1 MNTRMYTRSF
11 LFALLAIPLA
21 IPWARGHEGHQPLP
35 SKGVQV
41 NTETGQ
47 VTLSGQ
53 ARDTLGVR
61 SEEITAGEVSST
73 LQVYAETIAPWQSRA
88 LGSAQLPG
96 RISKLLVRPGDF
108 VQANQVVAE
117 LSSRELEI
125 VKLEF
130 QQAQREVALNRR
142 LLEITKPTANSG
154 AVPMQRLIDLENA
167 FQQSLNR
174 LEIARVRA
182 STLGMDW
189 TESTAVDDLEAVHQ
203 IRSPIDGQIVHSDL
217 SEGKYVEAFEHLFEI
232 VNSKTIW
239 VRLQL
244 LEKDVF
250 QVAIGQSVKLKLLD
264 SSLELDGRIESIDAS
279 MDPKSQVT
287 WAWMTVSHSE
297 VVPGMVGQATI
308 RTSTRSDTLTV
319 PQRAVFSDGLQSYVF
334 VEEASTKASAEY
346 RKRVVKLGK
355 RRLNSNNAMHPH
367 VEIVQGDIYPGDR
380 VVVVGGHE
388 LSSLFFLGVLK
399 LSESDRERLG
409 IATIKVDSKAIART
423 VALPAVVS
431 LPPESRNV
439 ISSQL
444 DGTIRSHTLSPG
456 RDVRSGELLL
466 EIASPEFYQLQLDLL
481 MATME
486 SARLKSRAERLN
498 EVKGDAVSMRVAIE
512 SLAQAEQWEIRSQSL
527 QRQLETLGLS
537 KREIES
543 IAREA
548 KILDYLPI
556 RASIDGKIASSVS
569 TLGETVIANQPLVEV
584 QNVDAIWIEAFVP
597 NTSSGAIK
605 VANRGIATLLAQP
618 EDQIP
623 VIVTRTGPII
633 DETTRTQ
640 RVWLAPNAR
649 NSPMPLRAG
658 MLLSVAM
665 EVENGDAVLA
675 VPNSALIRDGL
686 HVFVFVQNDKGYIE
700 RRRVTTGRSDG
711 SWSEIVSGISDG
723 ETVVSA
729 GGRDLQTAYASLR

>member
-1 MNTRMYTRSF
+1 
-11 LFALLAIPLA
+11 
-21 IPWARGHEGHQPLP
+21 
-35 SKGVQV
+35 
-41 NTETGQ
+41 
-47 VTLSGQ
+47 
-53 ARDTLGVR
+53 
-61 SEEITAGEVSST
+61 
-73 LQVYAETIAPWQSRA
+73 
-88 LGSAQLPG
+88 
-96 RISKLLVRPGDF
+96 
-108 VQANQVVAE
+108 
-117 LSSRELEI
+117 
-125 VKLEF
+125 
-130 QQAQREVALNRR
+130 
-142 LLEITKPTANSG
+142 
-154 AVPMQRLIDLENA
+154 
-167 FQQSLNR
+167 
-174 LEIARVRA
+174 
-182 STLGMDW
+182 
-189 TESTAVDDLEAVHQ
+189 
-203 IRSPIDGQIVHSDL
+203 
-217 SEGKYVEAFEHLFEI
+217 
-232 VNSKTIW
+232 
-239 VRLQL
+239 
-244 LEKDVF
+244 
-250 QVAIGQSVKLKLLD
+250 
-264 SSLELDGRIESIDAS
+264 
-279 MDPKSQVT
+279 
-287 WAWMTVSHSE
+287 
-297 VVPGMVGQATI
+297 MVGQATI

-729 GGRDLQTAYASLR
+729 GGRDLQTLMHL